1 MPSLFSLFKDEGYLT
16 TAIHPFKKSMYR
28 RPAVYQH
35 FGLDK
40 FIAMEDMSSYE
51 FAGSY
56 ISDKSFTQEIINQFE
71 STNQP
76 QFIFALSM
84 QNHMPYEAN
93 SFPNQE
99 VTYESPLKEKDQSTL
114 QTYVSGIN
122 LSDQSYQFLKNY
134 LKKSE
139 KPTIILFYGDHLPFL
154 NNDFSVYK
162 NLGFVPNNQFDW
174 SQNDYQNMYTTP
186 IAVWSNYQTNLDIA
200 QSLSP
205 NFLSLE
211 ILKLAN
217 IDPKYQFSFLQSLSQ
232 TDKILNKYLNTKFS
246 PEQLKN
252 YELIQYDLISGK
264 QYGIN

>member
-1 MPSLFSLFKDEGYLT
+1 
-16 TAIHPFKKSMYR
+16 MYR

-40 FIAMEDMSSYE
+40 FIAMEDMYGFE

-76 QFIFALSM
+76 QFIFTLSM
-84 QNHMPYEAN
+84 QNHMPYEAS
-93 SFPNQE
+93 SFSNQK
-99 VTYESPLKEKDQSTL
+99 VTIQSPLQEKDQSTL

-122 LSDQSYQFLKNY
+122 LSDQYYQFLKDY
-134 LKKSE
+134 LKKSK

-154 NNDFSVYK
+154 NNDFAVYK
-162 NLGFVPNNQFDW
+162 NLNFVPKDQQNW
-174 SQNDYQNMYTTP
+174 SKNDYQNMYTTP
-186 IAVWSNYQTNLDIA
+186 ITVWSNYETNLDIA
-200 QSLSP
+200 SSLSP

-211 ILKLAN
+211 ILKLAK
-217 IDPKYQFSFLQSLSQ
+217 IEPQYQFSFLQSLSQ
-232 TDKILNKYLNTKFS
+232 TDKILNKYLIPKFS

-264 QYGIN
+264 QYGLK